1 MSEESNIFETSEF
14 FLSCFLKA
22 RKLEFVELKKIQ
34 GSKYKF
40 VFKKG
45 DIKEFK
51 KLMSEWYQADDE
63 RVLLQACTDLKY
75 ELRKVKNVEV
85 KND

>member
-1 MSEESNIFETSEF
+1 
-14 FLSCFLKA
+14 
-22 RKLEFVELKKIQ
+22 
-34 GSKYKF
+34 
-40 VFKKG
+40 
-45 DIKEFK
+45 
-51 KLMSEWYQADDE
+51 MSEWYQADDE